1 MFWLPRM
8 KKDIAKFAYVFLTF
22 QKSKIEHQK
31 LFGLMQPL
39 DIHEWMWDGI
49 SMDFM
54 MCFPKTYKGN
64 DAVWDIVDI
73 LTKSTHFIPIKINY
87 LS

>member
-1 MFWLPRM
+1 M
-8 KKDIAKFAYVFLTF
+8 KKDITKFAYVFLTF

-31 LFGLMQPL
+31 LLGLMQPL

-49 SMDFM
+49 SMDFVM
-54 MCFPKTYKGN
+54 SLSKNYKGN
-64 DAVWDIVDI
+64 YSVWDIVDR
-73 LTKSTHFIPIKINY
+73 LTKSTHFILIKISY